1 MHIPETDPQPRLRLT
16 EARINRGWS
25 QREVARRINTTY
37 VNISRWERGIT
48 RPTPYF
54 RRKLCQLFGKSEQ
67 ELGLEA
73 TADVTITTLPASSP
87 SPPPPSHNAIYD
99 PSLPLLP
106 AVRLVGR
113 DNELAH
119 IRGRLCVGGNVA
131 LTALNGLPGVGKTA
145 LSIALAHDQKI
156 REHFRDGILWAGL
169 GPHPNR
175 AGLLHHWG
183 ALLGVEASEMAM
195 LNTSEAWARALR
207 NAIGLR
213 PILIIIDDAWQLEDA
228 LIFKVG
234 GPNCAHLV
242 TTRFPTIATTISD
255 GGTTVIH
262 ELGEEESMTLLKQLA
277 PEAVDQEAKRTHD
290 LVHAVGGL
298 PLALRLMG
306 NYLRKVAYSGQPRRV
321 YTALQRLSDVEER
334 LQIGEPQGPVESHP
348 SLSANTPLSLLS
360 VFAVTDQQLD
370 EQARAALYALATFP
384 AKPHSF
390 SEEAALTGANCSV
403 ETIDALIDAGLLE
416 SSGPGRYMLHQT
428 IADYGRTHLQD
439 ATVYDR
445 LIAYASR
452 YVKMHKKDY
461 ELLEQESS
469 VILAVLEMAYE
480 LGRQAELVRS
490 VIAFAPFLLLRG
502 FYDLAEQHLQRAHR
516 AAMVLEDLPDI
527 ANVLLYL
534 GEIAQKQGHFAQAG
548 ASYQEGLALARRLGD
563 PERIGA
569 LLTNLG
575 WVTLKRG
582 KYTEAESYLQEGL
595 TLARQIG
602 DPEQISNILKILGPV
617 VGSRGD
623 YARSEAYLQEGLT
636 LARQLGDREQI
647 CALLISLG
655 ATAGQQGN
663 YTQAEAYFQE
673 GLALARQIGH
683 REWIS
688 ALLTNL
694 GEAADEKG
702 NHVQAELYFQE
713 GLTLARQL
721 GHREWISILLTSLGS
736 TMRKQGH
743 HTQAEAYLRESLT
756 LAKQLGRPE
765 INSTTLYEY
774 GILYLDQQ
782 KLEAAEAI
790 FREML
795 NTTPEGDQDL
805 SALAHYGL
813 ARIAATQGNV
823 DEARQRGEVSVAVLE
838 TMGHHKAKEVRDWLD
853 SITA

>member
-1 MHIPETDPQPRLRLT
+1 MHMSETNPQPRLRLT
-16 EARINRGWS
+16 EARTNRGWS
-25 QREVARRINTTY
+25 QREVARRISTTY

-67 ELGLEA
+67 ELDLEA
-73 TADVTITTLPASSP
+73 AVDEAITTPPASSP
-87 SPPPPSHNAIYD
+87 FPPSPSHNAIYD
-99 PSLPLLP
+99 PSIPLLP

-113 DNELAH
+113 DSELAY

-183 ALLGVEASEMAM
+183 ALLGVEASEIAM
-195 LNTSEAWARALR
+195 LNSGEAWARALH
-207 NAIGLR
+207 NAIGGRSML
-213 PILIIIDDAWQLEDA
+213 LIIDDAWQLEDA
-228 LIFKVG
+228 LTFKVG

-262 ELGEEESMTLLKQLA
+262 ELGEEESMIFLRQLA
-277 PEAVDQEAKRTHD
+277 PEVVDQEAKRAHD

-306 NYLRKVAYSGQPRRV
+306 NYLRKVAYGGQPRRV
-321 YTALQRLSDVEER
+321 STALQRLSAVEER
-334 LQIGEPQGPVESHP
+334 LQIEEPQGPVESHP

-370 EQARAALYALATFP
+370 EQARAALYALSTFP

-390 SEEAALTGANCSV
+390 SEEAALTVANCAV
-403 ETIDALIDAGLLE
+403 GTIDALIDAGLLE
-416 SSGPGRYMLHQT
+416 SSGPGRYLLHQT

-439 ATVYDR
+439 DSVYDR
-445 LIAYASR
+445 LIAYATH
-452 YVKMHKKDY
+452 YVQTHKKDY

-469 VILAVLEMAYE
+469 MILAVLETAHA
-480 LGRQAELVRS
+480 LGRRAELVRG
-490 VIAFAPFLLLRG
+490 VLAFAPFLLLRG
-502 FYDLAEQHLQRAHR
+502 FYDLAEQHLPRAYE
-516 AAMVLEDLPDI
+516 AAAALGNLRGI
-527 ANVLLYL
+527 SSALLYL
-534 GEIAQKQGHFAQAG
+534 GETAQKRGDFAQAE
-548 ASYQEGLALARRLGD
+548 ASYQEGLTLARQLDD
-563 PERIGA
+563 PERISA

-595 TLARQIG
+595 ALARQG
-602 DPEQISNILKILGPV
+602 EDPEQISGILKILGPV

-623 YARSEAYLQEGLT
+623 YAQSEAYLQEGLT

-647 CALLISLG
+647 CILLISLG
-655 ATAGQQGN
+655 VAVGQRGN
-663 YTQAEAYFQE
+663 HGQAAAYFLE
-673 GLALARQIGH
+673 GLTLARQIGH

-694 GEAADEKG
+694 GEALAAQGKY
-702 NHVQAELYFQE
+702 VQAEVCLQE
-713 GLTLARQL
+713 GLHLARQL
-721 GHREWISILLTSLGS
+721 EQRESISVLLINLGL
-736 TMRKQGH
+736 TTRKQGKY
-743 HTQAEAYLRESLT
+743 TQAERYFREGLV
-756 LAKQLGRPE
+756 LAQQLGIPQ
-765 INSTTLYEY
+765 ITSNALYEF
-774 GILYLDQQ
+774 GNLYLDKQQ
-782 KLEAAEAI
+782 ADAAATS
-790 FREML
+790 FSEML
-795 NTTPEGDQDL
+795 LTVPEGSQDL
-805 SALAHYGL
+805 IALAQYGL
-813 ARIAATQGNV
+813 ARAAAQDNIQ
-823 DEARQRGEVSVAVLE
+823 EARKLGEKSVATLE
-838 TMGHHKAKEVRDWLD
+838 AMGHRNAKEVRDWLD
-853 SITA
+853 STYG